1 MNDNLPPNLEIP
13 NMLATNIEN
22 LINQISDMERCVA
35 EFEETSSSDNVE
47 MQRRK
52 LAAKLDDRFY
62 DDLGDDEEEDV
73 APLDRTGRFK
83 QAYQVALS
91 TDTQG
96 YCVSDGSTID
106 RTPREL
112 AAVAWAAFST
122 ELFLEEDAPA
132 RIQAL
137 DTDSLLE
144 RLKLASHLLKEK
156 KNKLKDV
163 MKKNDIK
170 FKGEDPDDKF

>member
-13 NMLATNIEN
+13 NILATNIEN
-22 LINQISDMERCVA
+22 LINQISDMEKCIA
-35 EFEETSSSDNVE
+35 EFEETSSSLSDKQKSDNSE

-73 APLDRTGRFK
+73 AQLDRSGRFK
-83 QAYQVALS
+83 QAYEVAMS

-112 AAVAWAAFST
+112 AATSWAAFST
-122 ELFLEEDAPA
+122 SPRTPRRWSPA
-132 RIQAL
+132 RI
-137 DTDSLLE
+137 S
-144 RLKLASHLLKEK
+144 
-156 KNKLKDV
+156 
-163 MKKNDIK
+163 
-170 FKGEDPDDKF
+170 